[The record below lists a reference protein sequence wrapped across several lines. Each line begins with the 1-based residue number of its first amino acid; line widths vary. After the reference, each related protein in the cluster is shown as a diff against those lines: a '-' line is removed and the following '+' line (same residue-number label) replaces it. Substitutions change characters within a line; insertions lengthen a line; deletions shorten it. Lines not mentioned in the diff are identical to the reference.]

1 MGASQAHSSRLVVA
15 GRVVLL
21 ATAAAAIVVAF
32 AAARRD
38 DRRARTAHPAVT
50 YACAMHPQ
58 VTSASPGE
66 CPICRMTL
74 ERVHGAAEPAD
85 PRAGAASF
93 RPSYD
98 VMWARPRPALREMR
112 APAWVDADGL
122 VIALYYNDEIATL
135 APGEGGTF
143 SGAEAPA
150 SSSPVRVKRS
160 SPTRW
165 DEATSAV
172 RFTFERAGAPPA
184 GTVGWVKLATRSPRT
199 LVVPDSALLRSSAGP
214 YVLTMAADRRSVT
227 KQSVEIGRARY
238 GFASIVSGLRD
249 GERIAVMDAFF
260 LDAER
265 RLGARSAGDR
275 PPRGSGAP

>member
-1 MGASQAHSSRLVVA
+1 VVA
-15 GRVVLL
+15 GRVALL

-38 DRRARTAHPAVT
+38 DRRVRAAHRAVT

-74 ERVHGAAEPAD
+74 ERVHTAAEPAD
-85 PRAGAASF
+85 PRAGAAPF

-112 APAWVDADGL
+112 APAWVDADGV

-135 APGEGGTF
+135 VDGERGTF
-143 SGAEAPA
+143 SAADAPA
-150 SSSPVRVKRS
+150 SPSPVRVTRS
-160 SPTRW
+160 SPARW

-172 RFTFERAGAPPA
+172 RLTFETDGAPPA

-199 LVVPDSALLRSSAGP
+199 LVVPDSALLRSHAGP
-214 YVLTMAADRRSVT
+214 YVLTMAPDRRSVT

-265 RLGARSAGDR
+265 RLGARPDGDR